1 MSTAANELVIRPQPK
16 QEKFLS
22 SPADIVIYGGAAGSG
37 KSFALLMEPLR
48 HIKNGK
54 FGAVI
59 FRRSYP
65 EITREGGM
73 WDNALDIYP
82 MTGGISNKT
91 ELQYT
96 FSSGMKITFSH
107 IQDIK
112 ALETWRGAQIPL
124 IEFDQL
130 ETFLR
135 YQFFYMLSRNRSMC
149 GVRPYVRATCNPQPG
164 WLADFM
170 SWWIA
175 DDGYA
180 DLSRSGKIRWM
191 VVNDQTVTW
200 ADTRQEL
207 IDKFGPESKPLSVT
221 FIAATIYDNPRLL
234 ERDPDYLAR
243 LKALPLVDRERLLGD
258 AQRGGNWKIK
268 PEAGKVFNRAWFK
281 IVKAI
286 PSGGLVVRRWDFA
299 ATEASV
305 GNDPDYTASVLMTLI
320 GGNIYIMD
328 ATNERIDPPKI
339 VSLLKNRSDQ
349 DRTRL
354 KAQGRHY
361 IVRWEQEGGSSGKI
375 TSYNFTT
382 LMAGYDARGVSST
395 GDKITRAMPLAAQAE
410 AGNVYVLEGAW
421 NEAYLEHMHNQP
433 ASHDDMMDASSGAY
447 YDLLHNANTWTRTT
461 R

>member
-1 MSTAANELVIRPQPK
+1 
-16 QEKFLS
+16 
-22 SPADIVIYGGAAGSG
+22 
-37 KSFALLMEPLR
+37 
-48 HIKNGK
+48 
-54 FGAVI
+54 
-59 FRRSYP
+59 
-65 EITREGGM
+65 
-73 WDNALDIYP
+73 
-82 MTGGISNKT
+82 
-91 ELQYT
+91 
-96 FSSGMKITFSH
+96 
-107 IQDIK
+107 
-112 ALETWRGAQIPL
+112 
-124 IEFDQL
+124 
-130 ETFLR
+130 
-135 YQFFYMLSRNRSMC
+135 MC